1 MGNWCSDE
9 PYRPPTPTEAIT
21 QLLLRI
27 RLTCQMEQRR
37 MAKGVQLQED
47 QLAVVMGQE
56 VGRRS
61 RMTEKAMIGR
71 TVFAKNM
78 L

>member
-9 PYRPPTPTEAIT
+9 PSRPPTPTEAIT

-27 RLTCQMEQRR
+27 RLTCQIEQRR
-37 MAKGVQLQED
+37 IGKGVELQEE
-47 QLAVVMGQE
+47 QLALVMGQE

>member
-1 MGNWCSDE
+1 
-9 PYRPPTPTEAIT
+9 
-21 QLLLRI
+21 
-27 RLTCQMEQRR
+27 MEQRR
-37 MAKGVQLQED
+37 IAKGVQLQEE

-71 TVFAKNM
+71 TVYAKHA
-78 L
+78 LK